1 MSHNPSASKIT
12 RLSISL
18 ALSYVLLAIQF
29 APLALASTHHQH
41 SKAETVAFR
50 TVAPA
55 VSPFFLPPDIVVQD
69 AHVVE
74 PGSGATNMIFTVSLN
89 AAAPA
94 GGVSVNF
101 TTTQEPPA
109 MSHATA
115 GADYTT
121 TSGTVNFATGEELK
135 VVSVPVL
142 SDATS
147 EVNETF
153 LVVLSNPVNGAIAD
167 GTAIGTIQ
175 TVNQPGTLTISE
187 LRTSGP
193 DGAGDD
199 FVEIY
204 NNSDSPHTVTA
215 TDGTAGYGLFK
226 MGATCG
232 DAPVL
237 IGLISNDT
245 VIPARGHYLF
255 VGSFYSLFDYSVGDQ
270 RLISDIENDENV
282 GIFSTTS
289 LAGIST
295 ANRLDAVGF
304 GSNTG
309 ANCDLLREGTTLTPL
324 AGSVLE
330 WSYQR
335 DQCGR
340 LANPAALGPCSTS
353 VPKDSNNNAQDFFFA
368 DTAGT
373 NTAAGQHLG
382 APGPEDLA
390 APVVVNSS
398 FSMSLLD
405 ATKSSVAAPNRIRD
419 LTSDPANNSTF
430 GTLSLRR
437 RVVNNTGAPIS
448 RLRFRIIDISTFPA
462 PSGIADF
469 RARSS
474 GSVVVTNIT
483 DPATCLASTGS
494 AATPCT
500 VTVEGTTLETPPA
513 QPNGGAINS
522 TWAAGTVTLA
532 TPLAPGASIN
542 IQLLLGL
549 QATGSFKL
557 FLNVEGLP

>member
-1 MSHNPSASKIT
+1 MSHNLSVSKIT

-18 ALSYVLLAIQF
+18 ALSYVLLTIQF
-29 APLALASTHHQH
+29 APLTFASTL
-41 SKAETVAFR
+41 
-50 TVAPA
+50 
-55 VSPFFLPPDIVVQD
+55 SPFFVPPDIVVQD
-69 AHVVE
+69 AHVIE
-74 PGSGATNMIFTVSLN
+74 PGSGTTNMIFTVSLN

-94 GGVSVNF
+94 GGVSVDF
-101 TTTQEPPA
+101 TTAQEPPA
-109 MSHATA
+109 TNHATA

-121 TSGTVNFATGEELK
+121 TSGTVNFAVGEEIK
-135 VVSVPVL
+135 VISVPVL
-142 SDATS
+142 ADATS

-153 LVVLSNPVNGAIAD
+153 LVILSNPVNGAIAD
-167 GTAIGTIQ
+167 GTATGTIL
-175 TVNQPGTLTISE
+175 TVNQPGTITISE

-193 DGAGDD
+193 DGSGDD

-204 NNSDSPHTVTA
+204 NNSDSPHTVAA

-237 IGLISNDT
+237 IGLIENDT

-270 RLISDIENDENV
+270 RLIADVENDENV

-324 AGSVLE
+324 AGSMLE

-335 DQCGR
+335 DPCGK
-340 LANPAALGPCSTS
+340 LANSASFGACSANGL
-353 VPKDSNNNAQDFFFA
+353 PKDSNNNAQDFFFA

-382 APGPEDLA
+382 APGPEGLTD
-390 APVVVNSS
+390 PVVNSS
-398 FSMSLLD
+398 IMGFLLD
-405 ATKSSVAAPNRIRD
+405 STVSIASPPNRLRD
-419 LTSDPANNSTF
+419 FTSDPANNSTF
-430 GTLSLRR
+430 GTMAMRR
-437 RVVNNTGAPIS
+437 RIVNNTGAPVT
-448 RLRFRIIDISTFPA
+448 RLRFRIMDISTFPV
-462 PSGIADF
+462 PSGVADL
-469 RARSS
+469 RARTSS
-474 GSVVVTNIT
+474 TIVVSNVNDAT
-483 DPATCLASTGS
+483 TCLASTGS

-500 VTVEGTTLETPPA
+500 VTVLGLTLETPPA
-513 QPNGGAINS
+513 QPNGGANNS
-522 TWAAGTVTLA
+522 TLAAGTVTLA

-542 IQLLLGL
+542 VQFLQGIQV
-549 QATGSFKL
+549 TGSFK
-557 FLNVEGLP
+557 FFVNVEGLP

>member
-1 MSHNPSASKIT
+1 MSHNPLASKIT
-12 RLSISL
+12 SITL
-18 ALSYVLLAIQF
+18 ALAYVLLAIQF
-29 APLALASTHHQH
+29 APLALASTHRQH

-50 TVAPA
+50 TVNPA
-55 VSPFFLPPDIVVQD
+55 VTPFFLPPDIVVQD

-101 TTTQEPPA
+101 ATAQEPPA
-109 MSHATA
+109 TNHATA

-121 TSGTVNFATGEELK
+121 TSGIVNFATGEELK
-135 VVSVPVL
+135 VISVPVL
-142 SDATS
+142 ADATS

-167 GTAIGTIQ
+167 GTATGTIQ
-175 TVNQPGTLTISE
+175 TVNQPGTITISE

-204 NNSDSPHTVTA
+204 NNSNSPHTVTA

-255 VGSFYSLFDYSVGDQ
+255 VGSFYSVFDYSVGDQ
-270 RLISDIENDENV
+270 RLISDVENDENV

-289 LAGIST
+289 VAGIST

-335 DQCGR
+335 DQCGK
-340 LANPAALGPCSTS
+340 LANPATFGACPTS

-373 NTAAGQHLG
+373 NTSAGQHLG
-382 APGPEDLA
+382 APGPEDLTS
-390 APVVVNSS
+390 PVVNQTPPV
-398 FSMSLLD
+398 FLLD
-405 ATKSSVAAPNRIRD
+405 ATMPVPSAPNRFRD
-419 LTSDPANNSTF
+419 LTPDPANNSSF
-430 GTLSLRR
+430 GTIAFRR
-437 RVVNNTGAPIS
+437 RFLNNTGAPVT
-448 RLRFRIIDISTFPA
+448 RLRFRVIDISTFPA
-462 PSGIADF
+462 PGGIADL

-474 GSVVVTNIT
+474 GSVVVTNIN
-483 DPATCLASTGS
+483 DAATCLASTGS

-500 VTVEGTTLETPPA
+500 VTVQGTTLEMPPA
-513 QPNGGAINS
+513 QPNGGGNNS
-522 TWAAGTVTLA
+522 TLNVGTITLD

-542 IQLLLGL
+542 FQLLTGV
-549 QATGSFKL
+549 QATGSFKA
-557 FLNVEGLP
+557 FFYVEALP